1 MTRMKHFR
9 SNPPWADKILGKQWA
24 AIEKRFGAA
33 FMPIARTEHPKDIT
47 EGITDLERIIE
58 GHKKNLREDEAAG
71 NAPAAAHFRRSI
83 QEAEGVLA
91 KLRKQAKKKVKG
103 YQEFGCGHYGCVMPT
118 GTPGLVFKVTTD
130 ATEAAFIAAYLS
142 WPKHERP
149 DGVVRYH
156 KLLAI
161 KSESHLKRPVF
172 VLLRDEANH
181 VGSDAIGTWIR
192 TGALSSEKD
201 YYLRSLRKL
210 TAGLGNCL
218 DAGRAIRKYILKKP
232 NAHEILQKA
241 MNRRDDAWEMGERAA
256 YGRDKILQLAFQL
269 QRFNQNA
276 DDLQGEPMGAEI
288 GSALG
293 DCLNDHGLLLADVHT
308 SNIGMPGTPALLG
321 EIGHTPII
329 TDPGHAITLDDRYR
343 GITVEEV

>member
-1 MTRMKHFR
+1 MKHFR
-9 SNPPWADKILGKQWA
+9 TNPPWADKILGKQWA

-33 FMPIARTEHPKDIT
+33 FMPLARTEHPKDIT

-58 GHKKNLREDEAAG
+58 GHKKNLKEDELAG
-71 NAPAAAHFRRSI
+71 NAAAADHFRQSI

-91 KLRKQAKKKVKG
+91 KLRKQAKKKVRG

-118 GTPGLVFKVTTD
+118 STPGIVFKVTTD

-142 WPKHERP
+142 WPKHQRP
-149 DGVVRYH
+149 NGIVGYH

-172 VLLRDEANH
+172 VLLRDEAQH
-181 VGSDAIGTWIR
+181 IGYDAISIWIR
-192 TGALSSEKD
+192 TKAPVTQRD
-201 YYLRSLRKL
+201 YYRRSLGEL
-210 TAGLGNCL
+210 SGGLGNCL
-218 DAGRAIRKYILKKP
+218 DAGRGIRKYILKKP

-241 MNRRDDAWEMGERAA
+241 MDRRDDAWEMGERAA
-256 YGRDKILQLAFQL
+256 FSRDKTLQLAFQIS
-269 QRFNQNA
+269 RFEQNA
-276 DDLQGEPMGAEI
+276 DGMQNEPMGVEI
-288 GSALG
+288 GRALG
-293 DCLNDHGLLLADVHT
+293 ECLRDHGLLLADVHMG
-308 SNIGMPGTPALLG
+308 NIGMPGTPALLD

-329 TDPGHAITLDDRYR
+329 TDPGHAITLDDRYK